1 MIHKTKYKTLK
12 FNFKDNMDLKI
23 LEIAS
28 NTENN
33 KVLDK
38 HTHKS
43 KNKNPICGDEME
55 ISLIVKNN
63 KVVDI
68 GYQCKSCIYCQAS
81 VSLLSLNI
89 KNKNLNEIN
98 DLIITC
104 EKIFENTKITLEK
117 KWISFKELFNKKN
130 VSRKECLLLPLRT
143 VSKALNDKI

>member
-1 MIHKTKYKTLK
+1 
-12 FNFKDNMDLKI
+12 MDLRI

-33 KVLDK
+33 KILDK

-63 KVVDI
+63 KVVDM

-81 VSLLSLNI
+81 VSLLSQNI
-89 KNKNLNEIN
+89 KNKNLEEIKE
-98 DLIITC
+98 LINTC
-104 EKIFENTKITLEK
+104 ENIFENTKVILEK
-117 KWISFKELFNKKN
+117 KWQIFKEIFDKKN
-130 VSRKECLLLPLRT
+130 ISRKECLLLPIRT
-143 VSKALNDKI
+143 VDKALND

>member
-1 MIHKTKYKTLK
+1 
-12 FNFKDNMDLKI
+12 MDLRI

-38 HTHKS
+38 HTHRS

-63 KVVDI
+63 KVLDI

-98 DLIITC
+98 DLITTC